1 MRFDWHFQLPSDTK
15 KIQINAVGTTFED
28 ALYTYAL
35 AQVRLFKILFLK
47 WNDSSGWRFSFSF
60 FFALISIKMSHTMS
74 ILVFL

>member
-15 KIQINAVGTTFED
+15 NIHINAVGTTFED

-47 WNDSSGWRFSFSF
+47 WNDSSG
-60 FFALISIKMSHTMS
+60 
-74 ILVFL
+74 